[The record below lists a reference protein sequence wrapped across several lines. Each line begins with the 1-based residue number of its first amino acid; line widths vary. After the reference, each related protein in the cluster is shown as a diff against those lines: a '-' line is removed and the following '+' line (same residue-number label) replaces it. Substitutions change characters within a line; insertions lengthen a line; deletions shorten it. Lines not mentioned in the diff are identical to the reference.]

1 MTLGSL
7 IRKARTDARLSI
19 DELSDQTKIRPA
31 MLKEIEN
38 NEFVHCGGETYA
50 RGHLRHIAKKLQVNP
65 ADFLSVYEQEQIKDT
80 RNMKDL
86 LIENSVLNSPS
97 QERKISWKVLASIS
111 LIALVIVGVAQIAIS
126 NSRNSTKIPAV
137 VNLSPA
143 PQTSD
148 QGSAPAQSQRPAPTN
163 TISTGKSVEVIINA
177 TRAKSWIFVSDA
189 TGVVLFSG
197 LILKGDVKVFSSVKT
212 LAIKFGNAGGV
223 DLTVNGKKIAS
234 IGGNGEVVNT
244 SYGVNS

>member
-7 IRKARTDARLSI
+7 IRKARIDAGLSI

-38 NEFVHCGGETYA
+38 NEFGHCGGETYA

-65 ADFLSVYEQEQIKDT
+65 EDFLLAYEQEQI
-80 RNMKDL
+80 KDL
-86 LIENSVLNSPS
+86 LIENSVVNLPS
-97 QERKISWKVLASIS
+97 KERKISWKVLASIS
-111 LIALVIVGVAQIAIS
+111 VISLAVVGVAQIVIS
-126 NSRNSTKIPAV
+126 NSQNSTKIPAIL
-137 VNLSPA
+137 NLSPT

-148 QGSAPAQSQRPAPTN
+148 QGSAPTQSQRPAATN
-163 TISTGKSVEVIINA
+163 TISTGKGVEVIINA

-197 LILKGDVKVFSSVKT
+197 QISKGDVKVFSSVKT
-212 LAIKFGNAGGV
+212 LAIKIGNAGGL
-223 DLTVNGKKIAS
+223 DLTVNGKKIGS
-234 IGGNGEVVNT
+234 IGAVGEVVDT

>member
-7 IRKARTDARLSI
+7 IRKARTDAGLSI

-38 NEFVHCGGETYA
+38 NEFGHCGGETYA
-50 RGHLRHIAKKLQVNP
+50 RGHLRNIAKKLKINP
-65 ADFLSVYEQEQIKDT
+65 EDFLSIYEQEQIKD
-80 RNMKDL
+80 L
-86 LIENSVLNSPS
+86 LIENNVVNSPS

-111 LIALVIVGVAQIAIS
+111 LILLVVVGIAQIVIS
-126 NSRNSTKIPAV
+126 NSHNPTKIPAL
-137 VNLSPA
+137 VNLSPS
-143 PQTSD
+143 PQTSN
-148 QGSAPAQSQRPAPTN
+148 QGSVQVQSQRPAPTN
-163 TISTGKSVEVIINA
+163 TISTGKGVEVIISA

-197 LILKGDVKVFSSVKT
+197 IISKGDVKTFSSVTT
-212 LAIKFGNAGGV
+212 LAMRIGNAGGV

-234 IGGNGEVVNT
+234 IGGDGEVVDT
-244 SYGVNS
+244 SYGVDS

>member
-7 IRKARTDARLSI
+7 IRKARTDAGLSI

-31 MLKEIEN
+31 MLREIEN
-38 NEFVHCGGETYA
+38 NEFGHCGGETYA

-65 ADFLSVYEQEQIKDT
+65 ADFLLAYEQEQI
-80 RNMKDL
+80 KDL
-86 LIENSVLNSPS
+86 LIENSVLNLPS
-97 QERKISWKVLASIS
+97 EERKISWKVLASIS
-111 LIALVIVGVAQIAIS
+111 LIALIVVGVAQIVIS
-126 NSRNSTKIPAV
+126 NSQNSTKIPAV
-137 VNLSPA
+137 LNLSPS

-148 QGSAPAQSQRPAPTN
+148 QGSAQSQRPAPTN
-163 TISTGKSVEVIINA
+163 TISTGKGVEVIISA

-197 LILKGDVKVFSSVKT
+197 IISKGDVKVFSSVKT
-212 LAIKFGNAGGV
+212 LAIRIGNAGGV

-234 IGGNGEVVNT
+234 IGGDGEVVNT